1 MTNGMSAEE
10 RRKFEDLKRRRD
22 NLRRAHKENDS
33 DLYRFLAEQYSDPSH
48 FIYELLQNAEDA
60 CASKVLFVLTE
71 GGLDVSHN
79 GDDFRFRNIE
89 AITGIGD
96 STKKEELTK
105 IGEFGIGFKSV
116 FAITSTPY
124 IYSGNYNIKIEDL
137 YVPCE
142 LNKPPEDRKYDT
154 LIKLPFN
161 HGKFTKKKVTKDKAF
176 EITNEELENLKPKT
190 LLFLKNIKKIKW
202 EIKKG
207 TLYSEGSI
215 SRRSK
220 YIGESRSINVKEV
233 NLSATEKG
241 EKYLVFDRPFK
252 AKKGKTKKRSIE
264 VAFKLDKG
272 KLVREENSKLVV
284 FFPTEKDTFLNF
296 VIQGPYVTTPNR
308 ESIPEGNEENQRI
321 IDKTGELVTDCLHTI
336 KNHNDLKHLYVDFLN
351 LLPIDLEKR
360 SFGRI
365 YLTLY
370 DKVAKKLKSEKL
382 LPTLDGGYA
391 YSENS
396 LLSSERVYEILN
408 KADMGRLYP
417 KQSWIDTRITREFW
431 NYLRRVIKV
440 EPVNFTNLMRKVC
453 EYGTE
458 DFMRKK
464 TDIWMIA
471 FYTKLLAHGP
481 LWKRYGDDPFLR
493 YEPIIR
499 LNTGEHTSPFV
510 RFDKRKKP
518 QVYLP
523 TKGRSYHSTV
533 KEKFSKNKKSRKFLI
548 ELGLK
553 EPNLHDYV
561 REVIIPKYQ
570 GDTSVS
576 NNEWLQDLRE
586 ILKSYST
593 IQSDE
598 KIDMKKQL
606 LRTKFIFSVNN
617 SGAYYR
623 CIPELVYIPNDG
635 LREFFRGYE
644 SAYFV
649 DEEKLKKDKSG
660 KLGEFLKGL
669 GVASGLRR
677 VEKRREPT
685 SEESIK
691 IWNSYCYPR
700 GGNPRNES
708 IVDYEYSGLENFLAR
723 EINLDRSLLLWNLLL
738 EHIESLPSWVMWPE
752 MAKCQWHYYNRPY
765 SEQFDAMFLKTL
777 NGYKW
782 LVDKSGELRHPSD
795 IKTSELS
802 DSYVTKSDSAK
813 ILIKGLDFIEE
824 EQLEIPELEDL
835 ETSVGETVDRKIEEL
850 REAGVSE
857 EKIEKFRKKLEE
869 DADQLIS
876 EAKGGTQ
883 VQQVTWTPTVESSK
897 AVSKSNKLEFNEIDN
912 PSLPGHLK
920 KGSERQEKNHENDED
935 EQDELSA
942 VDKKKI
948 GEWGEEHVVDVYLPK
963 TYLPKE
969 YQVQDKVEETD
980 TGFKVI
986 EPDGCEVEV
995 EWLNKNGDTGVGY
1008 DICIKR
1014 GGDEVKYIEVK
1025 STTRAEPRTIDIQGT
1040 QWGVAETLFKRGEG
1054 GKYSIWVVPNVGN
1067 KTLEI
1072 IEIDDPVKLWRENKL
1087 RAHPVRLKLPKNTQD
1102 D

>member
-1 MTNGMSAEE
+1 MSAEE

-137 YVPCE
+137 YVPYE

-161 HGKFTKKKVTKDKAF
+161 HGKFTKKKVTKGKAF

-308 ESIPEGNEENQRI
+308 ESIPEGNEENRRI
-321 IDKTGELVTDCLHTI
+321 VDKTGELVADCLHAI

-351 LLPIDLEKR
+351 LLPIELEKR
-360 SFGRI
+360 GFGRI

-370 DKVAKKLKSEKL
+370 DKVAEKLKSEKL

-391 YSENS
+391 YPENS
-396 LLSSERVYEILN
+396 LISGEGVYEILN

-417 KQSWIDTRITREFW
+417 KQSWIDTRITREFRA
-431 NYLRRVIKV
+431 YLRHVIKV
-440 EPVNFTNLMRKVC
+440 EPVNFTSFMRKVC
-453 EYGTE
+453 EYGTA

-471 FYTKLLAHGP
+471 FYTKLQAHNS
-481 LWKRYGDDPFLR
+481 LWKQYENDPFLR

-499 LNTGEHTSPFV
+499 LNTGKHIAPFV
-510 RFDKRKKP
+510 LPSGIEKLQVYLPNKDMSDYNTVKGRLVNKSTKKFLKELGLTNPNIVARVTELILPKYEREIDAPDNQYFNDFRDILDAYEKMPESEKKRLKNSRFILAIENLTGKEILKAPNETYFRTADLEVFFEGYDQAYFVSKKLLRGDKGRKMLGKLGVENKPRRIEIKDGLTLEEKQYLRGYGRLADEELKNYEYDGLENFIKRGMNAPKSYLLWKLLLESIRNFSYSQDEFRRYQLPGRFFDGKYRKKP
-518 QVYLP
+518 QSRWGDWKSFP
-523 TKGRSYHSTV
+523 SNFTK
-533 KEKFSKNKKSRKFLI
+533 
-548 ELGLK
+548 
-553 EPNLHDYV
+553 
-561 REVIIPKYQ
+561 
-570 GDTSVS
+570 
-576 NNEWLQDLRE
+576 
-586 ILKSYST
+586 
-593 IQSDE
+593 
-598 KIDMKKQL
+598 L
-606 LRTKFIFSVNN
+606 LRN
-617 SGAYYR
+617 S
-623 CIPELVYIPNDG
+623 D
-635 LREFFRGYE
+635 
-644 SAYFV
+644 
-649 DEEKLKKDKSG
+649 
-660 KLGEFLKGL
+660 
-669 GVASGLRR
+669 
-677 VEKRREPT
+677 
-685 SEESIK
+685 
-691 IWNSYCYPR
+691 
-700 GGNPRNES
+700 
-708 IVDYEYSGLENFLAR
+708 
-723 EINLDRSLLLWNLLL
+723 
-738 EHIESLPSWVMWPE
+738 
-752 MAKCQWHYYNRPY
+752 
-765 SEQFDAMFLKTL
+765 
-777 NGYKW
+777 W
-782 LVDKSGELRHPSD
+782 LVDKTGKFRKPSD
-795 IKTSELS
+795 IRRSELAQG
-802 DSYVTKSDSAK
+802 YVMAHHYS
-813 ILIKGLDFIEE
+813 EE
-824 EQLEIPELEDL
+824 LQALENELELNPDIPPPP
-835 ETSVGETVDRKIEEL
+835 DPIY
-850 REAGVSE
+850 
-857 EKIEKFRKKLEE
+857 
-869 DADQLIS
+869 QL
-876 EAKGGTQ
+876 Q
-883 VQQVTWTPTVESSK
+883 
-897 AVSKSNKLEFNEIDN
+897 
-912 PSLPGHLK
+912 
-920 KGSERQEKNHENDED
+920 ED
-935 EQDELSA
+935 EQEKLKLLRKYPNMSISRIEEILSDASKSQNENQTPENETDENIPETPIRRMKKPILKIRPASVPSIHPTPGPKPKPNQPRKEA
-942 VDKKKI
+942 NSTDKKES
-948 GEWGEEHVVDVYLPK
+948 GW
-963 TYLPKE
+963 
-969 YQVQDKVEETD
+969 KVEKRVFETLKNEEE
-980 TGFKVI
+980 F
-986 EPDGCEVEV
+986 EVV
-995 EWLNKNGDTGVGY
+995 WLNEDEERGIGCDFHV
-1008 DICIKR
+1008 KR
-1014 GGDEVKYIEVK
+1014 GDEIIKYIEVK
-1025 STTRAEPRTIDIQGT
+1025 SKTEEDPKEVTMTGA
-1040 QWGVAETLFKRGEG
+1040 QWHLAWEQ
-1054 GKYSIWVVPNVGN
+1054 GN
-1067 KTLEI
+1067 KYFLYVVSNIRSDEDAEGDI
-1072 IEIDDPVKLWRENKL
+1072 YQNPVKLWKERKL
-1087 RAHPVRLKLPKNTQD
+1087 LIGNLSIKLPKDTQD